1 MLEVINCEGPEDGNQ
16 QEWWGSIVGVCV
28 GGGVAVGRVGNLY
41 SWSDNEPI
49 NNDTLGHNTI
59 LNFGEFPSPL
69 ATFLVSAS

>member
-1 MLEVINCEGPEDGNQ
+1 MKAQKTETNKSGGARLVEGGLMAD
-16 QEWWGSIVGVCV
+16 
-28 GGGVAVGRVGNLY
+28 GRVGNLY

-69 ATFLVSAS
+69 ATFLVSAT